1 MVKEKKYVKVQS
13 EETESKE
20 IYGKDEHGRIIKI
33 EQTGNP
39 KKRATCKRVWAIIC
53 RIIAIAFEVI
63 GILKLTEVINWFS
76 GLDITTF
83 LIICIVLDLIFV
95 IIGSL
100 LWKKANH
107 IDPASEKNKTKFWL
121 WNNLWTILSVIA
133 FLPIIILV
141 FTDKDLDKKSKWLVW
156 WIAIIALAVAG
167 LSSYEWDPVSVEWLE
182 RAEQEVLQVS
192 PSGTVYWAPNSKKYH
207 VDKDCPA
214 FSRSETVYEGTVRD
228 AYERGLTDPCR
239 RCIPEYKWDDEI
251 DENSEYIEVDENEGD
266 EDNEELWLWDIIWE
280 LIE

>member
-1 MVKEKKYVKVQS
+1 MAKEKKYVKVQS
-13 EETESKE
+13 EEAENKE
-20 IYGKDEHGRIIKI
+20 TYGKDEHGKIIKI
-33 EQTGNP
+33 EQTWDPHG
-39 KKRATCKRVWAIIC
+39 RATTKRIWAIVC
-53 RIIAIAFEVI
+53 WIIAIAFEVI
-63 GILKLTEVINWFS
+63 GILRLTDVINWFS
-76 GLDITTF
+76 GLDISTF

-133 FLPIIILV
+133 FLPIIILI
-141 FTDKDLDKKSKWLVW
+141 FTDKDLDKKSKGLVGG
-156 WIAIIALAVAG
+156 IAIAALAIAG
-167 LSSYEWDPVSVEWLE
+167 LASYDWNPVSMEWLE

-192 PSGTVYWAPNSKKYH
+192 PSGTIYWAEHSKKYH

-239 RCIPEYKWDDEI
+239 RCIPEYHEDE
-251 DENSEYIEVDENEGD
+251 DTENTGIEVEENGW
-266 EDNEELWLWDIIWE
+266 EDEELWLWDLLWWFLE
-280 LIE
+280 